1 MKVVLRVGLVL
12 VCLVMI
18 GAILFV
24 CLSRAQEAPPPPAT
38 AFQITGTVKNGKTVL
53 PGVTVTASNTLTGKK
68 VSVVTAV
75 DGSFTLKNLPRGRYV
90 VKVEFMGFA
99 SQTQEI
105 VLNPQT
111 PAAKVDTEL
120 ILASRQ
126 QAEQPE
132 PSGAA
137 TARNRGFQ
145 NLAVDNSL
153 AGEGMAGSGPT
164 SNGGTVNASDLSSL
178 PMNGAGTD
186 MATESVAIA
195 GTQGRTQDF
204 GNGNEDELQQRMQ
217 QYRDRVQQN
226 GGGFGFS
233 VPGAGPGGGPGG
245 FGGGGGPIA
254 FGRMG
259 RGFDINKPHGFLY
272 VQDDNAGLDADPYSL
287 SGREAQKA
295 SYNTL
300 RFGAFVGGPLKIPKL
315 FDFSKSTFYSVG
327 WNGTRGSTPYDQFS
341 TVPTVAE
348 RGGNFSG
355 LTDKNGTPIPIYN
368 PKTGEPFPGNVIDP
382 SQFSPAAVALL
393 NYIPLPNLPG
403 TTQNY
408 HYITS
413 AANNTDAFSLRLI
426 HNFSGTRPGAGP
438 GGGRGGGRGPR
449 NNINFGLNWSR
460 SESVLEGPFPSLA
473 GSTNTQ
479 GLNASVRWIYGKGK
493 ITNNLGLIYNHNRV
507 ATTNLF
513 SNVTDVAGNAGITGI
528 STNPFD
534 WGLPGTSFN
543 SFTGFSDPTP
553 SRELD
558 QTYTIS
564 DGVVWNRGKHN
575 WRFGGDYRRISQ
587 NFQSARNAEGS
598 FVFTGFATGEYLPGG
613 TQPVT
618 GTGSDFADYLIGLP
632 QQTSLQSGTSSY
644 KFLSN
649 AYDFYGQNDWRI
661 LANLSLNLG
670 LRYEYNGPF
679 VESQNH
685 IANLDVSPGY
695 TNAVLVLP
703 GQTGPYSGTFPR
715 SLVRADRN
723 NFGPRIGIAW
733 KPMAQ
738 TVVRAGYG
746 INYNLAQYGVF
757 IRNFAFQ
764 PPFAETSTNISS
776 LSNPLTLE
784 NGFPGTIPG
793 EVTNNYALDPNYRL
807 PYVQIWN
814 LDIQRQLP
822 MGIQLNVGYNGSK
835 GTRLDTERA
844 LVAGGQPFIY
854 ESSEGNSS
862 LNAASVRVRKR
873 MAKGLGISLSY
884 VFMKSLDD
892 ASSVGGGSVVVAQN
906 PYDISADRGLSTFD
920 QTQKFTGTWM
930 YDLPFGDGKRFLT
943 HGPLSHVFDGW
954 QWSGDFTIA
963 TGFYFSPQVLGASVD
978 INRGVSGS
986 VRANIFP
993 GAKISLGNPTTAE
1006 WFNTAAFCAPGP
1018 TCVNPAGSTYGD
1030 AGRDIIEGP
1039 PQFTFD
1045 MAMSKTITI
1054 KESRALELR
1063 LQATNI
1069 FNTPYFSSINT
1080 VVNAST
1086 FGEVTGVANMRRIT
1100 MVARFRF

>member
-1 MKVVLRVGLVL
+1 MKVVLRAALVL
-12 VCLVMI
+12 ACMALICALVFGCLAR
-18 GAILFV
+18 G
-24 CLSRAQEAPPPPAT
+24 QEAPTPPAT
-38 AFQITGTVKNGKTVL
+38 TFQITGTVKNGKTVL
-53 PGVTVTASNTLTGKK
+53 PGVTVTASNSLTGKK

-75 DGSFTLKNLPRGRYV
+75 DGSFTLRNLPRGRYV
-90 VKVEFMGFA
+90 VRVEFMGFA
-99 SQTQEI
+99 PQTQEI
-105 VLNPQT
+105 VLNPQNPT
-111 PAAKVDTEL
+111 GKVEAEL

-126 QAEQPE
+126 VEPTEQA
-132 PSGAA
+132 SVA

-153 AGEGMAGSGPT
+153 SGLGSGGFGT
-164 SNGGTVNASDLSSL
+164 AGGGGVVSASELSSL

-186 MATESVAIA
+186 LATESVAVA
-195 GTQGRTQDF
+195 GTLGRAQDF

-217 QYRDRVQQN
+217 QFGERLQRA
-226 GGGFGFS
+226 GGGFGA
-233 VPGAGPGGGPGG
+233 GAGGPGGG
-245 FGGGGGPIA
+245 FGGGGAGPIA
-254 FGRMG
+254 FGRLG
-259 RGFDINKPHGFLY
+259 RGFDVNKPHGFLY
-272 VQDDNAGLDADPYSL
+272 LQDDNAGLDAQPYSL
-287 SGREAQKA
+287 SGLEAQKA

-300 RFGAFVGGPLKIPKL
+300 RFGAFVGGPLKIPKI
-315 FDFSKSTFYSVG
+315 FDFSKTTFYSVG
-327 WNGTRGSTPYDQFS
+327 WNGTRGGTPYDAFS

-348 RGGNFSG
+348 RAGNFSG
-355 LTDKNGTPIPIYN
+355 LTDKNGTPILIYN
-368 PKTGEPFPGNVIDP
+368 PLTGQPFPGNMIEP
-382 SQFSPAAVALL
+382 SQFSPAAVSLL

-403 TTQNY
+403 STQNF

-413 AANNTDAFSLRLI
+413 AASTSDAISLRLI
-426 HNFSGTRPGAGP
+426 HNFSESGPGFGGP
-438 GGGRGGGRGPR
+438 GGGGGGGRGGRGPR
-449 NNINFGLNWSR
+449 NSINLGLNWSR
-460 SESVLEGPFPSLA
+460 STSVLEGPFPSLA
-473 GSTNTQ
+473 GNTNTQ
-479 GLNASVRWIYGKGK
+479 GFNASVRWIYGKGK
-493 ITNNLGLIYNHNRV
+493 ITNNAGLTYNHNRV
-507 ATTNLF
+507 ATTNLY
-513 SNVTDVAGNAGITGI
+513 STVTDVAGNAGITGI

-553 SRELD
+553 TRELD

-587 NFQSARNAEGS
+587 NFQSARNAEGG
-598 FVFTGFATGEYLPGG
+598 FVFTGFATSEYLPGS
-613 TQPVT
+613 TQAVT
-618 GTGSDFADYLIGLP
+618 GTGSDFADFLIGLP

-644 KFLSN
+644 QFLAN
-649 AYDFYGQNDWRI
+649 AYDLYVQNDWRI
-661 LANLSLNLG
+661 LANLSLNMG
-670 LRYEYNGPF
+670 LRYEYSGPF
-679 VESQNH
+679 VESENH

-695 TNAVLVLP
+695 TNAVVVLP

-715 SLVRADRN
+715 SLVRADRDD
-723 NFGPRIGIAW
+723 FAPRIGIAW
-733 KPMAQ
+733 KPLAQ

-776 LSNPLTLE
+776 VLNPLTIE
-784 NGFPGTIPG
+784 NGFPGSPPG
-793 EVTNNYALDPNYRL
+793 TVTNNYALNPNYRL

-822 MGIQLNVGYNGSK
+822 LGIQLNVGYNGAK
-835 GTRLDTERA
+835 GTFVDTQRA

-854 ESSEGNSS
+854 ESSEGNSI
-862 LNAASVRVRKR
+862 LNAASVRIRKR
-873 MAKGLGISLSY
+873 MAKGLGISLVYIFS
-884 VFMKSLDD
+884 KSLDD
-892 ASSVGGGSVVVAQN
+892 ASSIGGGSVVVAQN
-906 PYDISADRGLSTFD
+906 PYDIAADRGLSSFD

-943 HGPLSHVFDGW
+943 SGPLSHVLDGW

-963 TGFYFSPQVLGASVD
+963 SGFYYTPQVLGATVD
-978 INRGVSGS
+978 IDRGVSGS
-986 VRANIFP
+986 LRANILP
-993 GAKISLGNPTTAE
+993 GARISVSNPTTAE

-1018 TCVNPAGSTYGD
+1018 TCVNPAGSMYGD
-1030 AGRDIIEGP
+1030 AGRNIIEGP
-1039 PQFTFD
+1039 SQFTFD

-1086 FGEVTGVANMRRIT
+1086 FGQVTGVANMRRIT
-1100 MVARFRF
+1100 MVMRFRF